1 LKKQIILTEQTHEKV
16 LQDVKKEKKLKKG
29 QEAAAAK
36 LPTVDEIKAEK
47 EADLHDKRV
56 GAVLNEVPKQRK
68 LKKAATTDK
77 SQLPGK
83 DEVLAQIKAEKE
95 AEAPSS

>member
-1 LKKQIILTEQTHEKV
+1 MSRKR
-16 LQDVKKEKKLKKG
+16 KKLKKG
-29 QEAAAAK
+29 KEAAK
-36 LPTVDEIKAEK
+36 KNLPTVDEIKAEK
-47 EADLHDKRV
+47 EADLQDKRV
-56 GAVLNEVPKQRK
+56 GAVLNEVPKKRK

-77 SQLPGK
+77 SKLPGK